1 MLPTAHSHVQN
12 RIKLLMAR
20 SYPFSF
26 RSIEP
31 RSQATISQF
40 HRPKKSNICHT
51 SCIIDMWGR
60 FAGMLGFVMTVHKL
74 SAGDGYTYYT
84 REVASGDELRAKGR
98 ELGDYYT
105 VDGNPPGQWG
115 GAGMHHLGVSGEVTE
130 AQMAALFGNGL
141 HPNAAE
147 MLKEDPKADVS
158 LGQKYRQANQKDN
171 ELQVRISRATGDYK
185 RMNHR
190 EPDADSRRLIRTKEG
205 AKYFRELNGRNP
217 SDKEELGRF
226 ITAQTKPATQTVAGY
241 DLVFAPAKS
250 ASVLWAIGG
259 DDARQQIEA
268 AHNEAIEET
277 MGYLEKEAT
286 FTRRGR
292 NGVRQEDVDGGLI
305 YTKFRHY
312 DSRTGDPQLHDHI
325 VVSNKVLGAD
335 GKWSSLDGRL
345 LYQFNVAASEMYN
358 RVVMEKICARLGVG
372 LIERKVNGDRPVIEI
387 AGVNVAAI
395 EAASSRREGIKPV
408 IDELTKEFIERNGYA
423 PNKKQLIAL
432 AQQATLDT
440 RPAKK
445 EARQLSVLVDE
456 WTTELD
462 ALPGGVT
469 GPAAVE
475 QARTHR
481 HDAREQAEKDRPL
494 WMVAHADE
502 LDPAVEARGV
512 IERLERS
519 RGVWGDHHIRAE
531 ATRRLGS
538 RLGEMPIPAT
548 LLEQVVARA
557 TDQFSLRITP
567 ETPTPDIDALRLSNG
582 ASKYGKP
589 HSNLYT
595 SAGILH
601 SEDRLLTAAQSVVIP
616 AATVDSFD
624 AALARQEKTF
634 DAGQLRM
641 AKEFA
646 CSDRLLLVGVGPAG
660 AGKTTALKLAADT
673 IREAGGRVFGLAPT
687 AVAAAVMGTELGA
700 TATTIDS
707 FVIAHKTGANDEK
720 NSPKPGDVIIIDEAG
735 MVGTE
740 LFASAVTIAEQHGA
754 VVRALGDDQQ
764 LSAVGSGGA
773 LRLLKNTVG
782 AVHLE
787 DLHRFRNADGTPNEA
802 EAEATLALRE
812 PPLNRADD
820 PWSFY
825 RENRRVV
832 GGDAETMTSQVFE
845 AWQKDTNA
853 GKHSIM
859 MAFDNATVTEL
870 NARAQAYRIAT
881 GELDSTTPA
890 AMLRDGLTAR
900 AGDIIVTRKN
910 NRRLATN
917 RGKDFVKNND
927 VWNVLGA
934 HEDGSLT
941 VRHHSHQ
948 GTVTLPADYVRGNT
962 MLGYAAT
969 IHRTQ
974 GVTCDTVHALIS
986 SGLSRALAYVAA
998 SRGRYSNKLYG
1009 IVGEGE
1015 TMADVLS
1022 AVAANH
1028 DGNLTAHE
1036 QMDAARAQARS
1047 LPEMS
1052 EQYKDIDVQANEL
1065 RMANIARRELGE
1077 GIAGTFTK
1085 STAWGAVSTHLRAA
1099 ENEGFNLVTLLK
1111 DSVNEEDFGAVE
1123 DPTAVLAWRVED
1135 RLERWRS
1142 RAADP
1147 GRRPLESITDE
1158 ALERLDRRAVGQ
1170 LMRAKAEAARTSGA
1184 ETPDRKDLAGNWA
1197 AERKDTPW
1205 QRRLHGHL
1213 SDDDLATRLRTA
1225 QQQGRTDTTIN
1236 DPAAARKAQ
1245 WLASSLHK
1253 EQSLR
1258 ELMHPEA
1265 RADEAYERGA
1275 VSNYRRDETAPK
1287 VEAAAQVHRRIR
1299 AEIELRRQLPAPVAA
1314 VPAADRLP
1322 AWMAPADVANHDDT
1336 PALWRKEL
1344 AARREIMATEVIRL
1358 GAQLAAEPPTWAA
1371 ALGPVSSDPARQEQW
1386 RQLAVEISTYRDMY
1400 RIPASETAPM
1410 PADHQDKGLGSEL
1423 SARVTAMHKYSA
1435 QTAKDPLSAPDASLM
1450 AEAAH
1455 VEAVVKETP
1464 TPAEEVVDHLQ
1475 QARGAEAQ
1483 LSPAQERAERLAE
1496 LARKV
1501 RKNRA
1506 ERHGGESEA
1515 RNPEAVQKALDQLKA
1530 RREQEKEQ
1538 AKKTSPDFAEK
1549 LAARRAAQTRGTPS
1563 AVEKLRQEQAE
1574 AKAAEEGRRK
1584 DQPGPGTGPEQ
1595 GPRGPR
1601 L

>member
-1 MLPTAHSHVQN
+1 
-12 RIKLLMAR
+12 
-20 SYPFSF
+20 
-26 RSIEP
+26 
-31 RSQATISQF
+31 
-40 HRPKKSNICHT
+40 
-51 SCIIDMWGR
+51 
-60 FAGMLGFVMTVHKL
+60 MLGVVMTVHKL

-105 VDGNPPGQWG
+105 VDGNPPGVWA
-115 GAGMHHLGVSGEVTE
+115 GAGLRHLGVSGEVTE
-130 AQMAALFGNGL
+130 AQMAALFGEGL
-141 HPNAAE
+141 HPDAAKIQEENPAAE
-147 MLKEDPKADVS
+147 VR
-158 LGQKYRQANQKDN
+158 LGQRYRKPNQKDN
-171 ELQVRISRATGDYK
+171 ELQARINRATGDYQ

-190 EPDADSRRLIRTKEG
+190 EPDADTRRLIRTKEG
-205 AKYFRELNGRNP
+205 AQYFRELNGRNP
-217 SDKEELGRF
+217 ADKEELGKF
-226 ITAQTKPATQTVAGY
+226 ITAQTKPASQTVAGY

-259 DDARQQIEA
+259 DEARKQIEA
-268 AHNEAIEET
+268 AHNEAIDET
-277 MGYLEKEAT
+277 MSFLEKEAT

-312 DSRTGDPQLHDHI
+312 DSRSGDPQLHDHI

-372 LIERKVNGDRPVIEI
+372 LKERKVNGDRPVIEI
-387 AGVNVAAI
+387 AGVDVAAI
-395 EAASSRREGIKPV
+395 EAASSRRAGIKPV
-408 IDELTKEFIERNGYA
+408 LDRLTAEFTDKHGYA
-423 PNKKQLIAL
+423 PTKKQLIAL

-440 RPAKK
+440 RPSKK
-445 EARQLSVLVDE
+445 EARQLSVLVEE
-456 WTTELD
+456 WTKD
-462 ALPGGVT
+462 IAGIPGVVV

-475 QARTHR
+475 KARAHR
-481 HDAREQAEKDRPL
+481 HDARNEDAQGEHLP

-502 LDPAVEARGV
+502 LDPVVEARGV
-512 IERLERS
+512 IERLEQS
-519 RGVWGDHHIRAE
+519 RGVWGEHHIRAE
-531 ATRRLGS
+531 VTRRLGS
-538 RLGEMPIPAT
+538 RLGEMPIPEA
-548 LLEQVVARA
+548 LLEQVMARA

-567 ETPTPDIDALRLSNG
+567 ETPAPEIDALRLSNG

-589 HSNLYT
+589 HSTLYT

-601 SEDRLLTAAQSVVIP
+601 SEDRLLTAAQSEVIP
-616 AATVDSFD
+616 AATLDSFET
-624 AALARQEKTF
+624 ALSRQEKTF
-634 DAGQLRM
+634 DPGQLRM
-641 AKEFA
+641 AREFA

-707 FVIAHKTGANDEK
+707 FVLAHSTGANTEK
-720 NSPKPGDVIIIDEAG
+720 NTPEPGDVIIIDEAG
-735 MVGTE
+735 MVGTQR
-740 LFASAVTIAEQHGA
+740 FAAAVTIAEQYGA

-787 DLHRFRNADGTPNEA
+787 DLHRFRNADGTANEA

-812 PPLNRADD
+812 PPLHGTDD
-820 PWSFY
+820 PWTFY

-845 AWQKDTNA
+845 AWQKDTND

-881 GELDSTTPA
+881 GELDDKSPA

-900 AGDIIVTRKN
+900 AGDVIVTREN
-910 NRRLATN
+910 NRRLSLN

-927 VWNVLGA
+927 VWNVATA
-934 HEDGSLT
+934 HTDGSLT
-941 VRHHSHQ
+941 VRHHNHQ
-948 GTVTLPADYVRGNT
+948 GTVTLPAAYVREKT

-974 GVTCDTVHALIS
+974 GVTCDTVHALVS
-986 SGLSRALAYVAA
+986 STLSRALAYVAA

-1009 IVGEGE
+1009 ITAEGE
-1015 TMADVLS
+1015 ALEDVLTC
-1022 AVAANH
+1022 VAANH

-1036 QMDAARAQARS
+1036 QMEAARAQSRS

-1052 EQYKDIDVQANEL
+1052 EQYRDIDAQANEL

-1077 GIAGTFTK
+1077 GVAGRFTQ
-1085 STAWGAVSTHLRAA
+1085 STAWGAISTHLRAA
-1099 ENEGFNLVTLLK
+1099 ENEGFNVVHLLR
-1111 DSVNEEDFGAVE
+1111 DSVNEEDFGASE
-1123 DPTAVLAWRVED
+1123 DPAAVLAWRVED
-1135 RLERWRS
+1135 RLSRWRA
-1142 RAADP
+1142 RAGDP
-1147 GRRPLESITDE
+1147 GRRPLESVSDDT
-1158 ALERLDRRAVGQ
+1158 LERLERRAVGE
-1170 LMRAKAEAARTSGA
+1170 LMRARADAARVPGTEPSEPG
-1184 ETPDRKDLAGNWA
+1184 DLARNWLV
-1197 AERKDTPW
+1197 ERKETPW

-1213 SDDDLATRLRTA
+1213 SDDDLGARLTAA
-1225 QQQGRTDTTIN
+1225 QQQTRTDTTIN
-1236 DPAAARKAQ
+1236 DPAAARKTQ
-1245 WLASSLHK
+1245 WLAASLHK

-1258 ELMHPEA
+1258 ELMPPEA

-1275 VSNYRRDETAPK
+1275 LSNRRDTNAPK
-1287 VEAAAQVHRRIR
+1287 VEAAAHIHRRIR
-1299 AEIELRRQLPAPVAA
+1299 AEIELRRQLPAQALPEQ
-1314 VPAADRLP
+1314 AADRLP
-1322 AWMAPADVANHDDT
+1322 AWMAPADVVTHQDT

-1344 AARREIMATEVIRL
+1344 TERRDIMATEVTRL
-1358 GAQLAAEPPTWAA
+1358 GAQLAAEPPAWAS
-1371 ALGPVSSDPARQEQW
+1371 ALGPVPSDPARGEQW
-1386 RQLAVEISTYRDMY
+1386 RNLAVEISTYRDLY
-1400 RIPASETAPM
+1400 RIPASEPL
-1410 PADHQDKGLGSEL
+1410 PVPRDHQDKALGSDL
-1423 SARVTAMHKYSA
+1423 AARVTAMHKYGA
-1435 QTAKDPLSAPDASLM
+1435 QTGKEPLSAADTSLM

-1464 TPAEEVVDHLQ
+1464 TPAEKVVDHLRE
-1475 QARGAEAQ
+1475 ARGEEAQ
-1483 LSPAQERAERLAE
+1483 LSPEQERSERLAA

-1501 RKNRA
+1501 RENKEARQGAAEPGQVPESVSEALKDIRARRDA
-1506 ERHGGESEA
+1506 ERTVTGPAAQESLKDRLERLRKEREVARTAAPTAGEEI
-1515 RNPEAVQKALDQLKA
+1515 RKVKE
-1530 RREQEKEQ
+1530 EQ
-1538 AKKTSPDFAEK
+1538 AAEEAK
-1549 LAARRAAQTRGTPS
+1549 RKAARRGPS
-1563 AVEKLRQEQAE
+1563 SA
-1574 AKAAEEGRRK
+1574 
-1584 DQPGPGTGPEQ
+1584 PEQ
-1595 GPRGPR
+1595 GRRGPT

>member
-1 MLPTAHSHVQN
+1 
-12 RIKLLMAR
+12 
-20 SYPFSF
+20 
-26 RSIEP
+26 
-31 RSQATISQF
+31 
-40 HRPKKSNICHT
+40 
-51 SCIIDMWGR
+51 
-60 FAGMLGFVMTVHKL
+60 MTVHKL

-84 REVASGDELRAKGR
+84 REVASGDELRAGNR

-115 GAGMHHLGVSGEVTE
+115 GGGSSHLDVSGEVTE
-130 AQMAALFGNGL
+130 AQMAALFGEGL
-141 HPNAAE
+141 HPNATA
-147 MLKEDPKADVS
+147 MLTEDPSADVS
-158 LGQKYRQANQKDN
+158 LGQRYRKPNQKDN
-171 ELQVRISRATGDYK
+171 ELQARINRATGDYK
-185 RMNHR
+185 RLNHR
-190 EPDADSRRLIRTKEG
+190 EPDADNRRLIRTREG
-205 AKYFRELNGRNP
+205 AQYFRELNGRNP
-217 SDKEELGRF
+217 ANKEELGKF
-226 ITAQTKPATQTVAGY
+226 ITAQTKPAAQTVAGY

-259 DDARQQIEA
+259 EEARKEIEA

-277 MGYLEKEAT
+277 MRYLEKEAT

-312 DSRTGDPQLHDHI
+312 DSRNGDPQLHDHI

-358 RVVMEKICARLGVG
+358 RVVMEKICTRLGVG
-372 LIERKVNGDRPVIEI
+372 LKERKVNGDRPVIEI
-387 AGVNVAAI
+387 AGVDVAAI
-395 EAASSRREGIKPV
+395 EAASSRRAGIKPV
-408 IDELTKEFIERNGYA
+408 LDELTTEFTEKHGYA

-440 RPAKK
+440 RPSKK
-445 EARQLSVLVDE
+445 EARQLSVLVEE
-456 WTTELD
+456 WMEELGSI
-462 ALPGGVT
+462 PGVVV

-475 QARTHR
+475 KARTHR
-481 HDAREQAEKDRPL
+481 HDAHTEDAQGDHLP

-502 LDPAVEARGV
+502 LDPILEARGV
-512 IERLERS
+512 IERLEQS
-519 RGVWGDHHIRAE
+519 RGVWGEHHIRAE
-531 ATRRLGS
+531 VTRRLGS
-538 RLGEMPIPAT
+538 RLGELPIPPA
-548 LLEQVVARA
+548 LLEQVTARA

-567 ETPTPDIDALRLSNG
+567 ETPTPEVEALRLSNG

-589 HSNLYT
+589 HSTLYT

-646 CSDRLLLVGVGPAG
+646 CSERLLLVGVGPAG

-673 IREAGGRVFGLAPT
+673 VREAGGRVFGLAPT

-707 FVIAHKTGANDEK
+707 FVLAHSTGSNDEK
-720 NSPKPGDVIIIDEAG
+720 NTPKPGDVIIIDEAG
-735 MVGTE
+735 MVGTQR
-740 LFASAVTIAEQHGA
+740 FAAAVTIAEQHGA

-773 LRLLKNTVG
+773 LRLLKNSVG

-787 DLHRFRNADGTPNEA
+787 DLHRFRNADGTANEA
-802 EAEATLALRE
+802 EAAATLALRE
-812 PPLNRADD
+812 PPLNGVDD
-820 PWSFY
+820 PWTFY
-825 RENRRVV
+825 RENRHVV

-881 GELDSTTPA
+881 GELDPKTPA
-890 AMLRDGLTAR
+890 ALLRDGLTAR
-900 AGDIIVTRKN
+900 AGDIIITREN
-910 NRRLATN
+910 NRRLSTN

-927 VWNVLGA
+927 VWNVLCA
-934 HEDGSLT
+934 HEDGALT
-941 VRHHSHQ
+941 VRHHGHQ
-948 GTVTLPADYVRGNT
+948 GTITLPADYVRGKT

-1009 IVGEGE
+1009 IVGDGE
-1015 TMADVLS
+1015 SMEDVLT

-1052 EQYKDIDVQANEL
+1052 EQYRDIDVQANEL

-1077 GIAGTFTK
+1077 GVAGTFTK
-1085 STAWGAVSTHLRAA
+1085 STAWGAISTHLRAA
-1099 ENEGFNLVTLLK
+1099 ENEGFNLVHLLK
-1111 DSVNEEDFGAVE
+1111 DSVNEEDFGASE
-1123 DPTAVLAWRVED
+1123 DAAAVLAWRVED
-1135 RLERWRS
+1135 RLDRWRS

-1147 GRRPLESITDE
+1147 SRRPLESISDE
-1158 ALERLDRRAVGQ
+1158 ALERLDRRAVGE
-1170 LMRAKAEAARTSGA
+1170 LMRAKADAARTRGA
-1184 ETPDRKDLAGNWA
+1184 DTPDRKDLARNWMT
-1197 AERKDTPW
+1197 ERKDTPW

-1213 SDDDLATRLRTA
+1213 SDDDLAARLSAA
-1225 QQQGRTDTTIN
+1225 QQQSRTDTTIN

-1258 ELMHPEA
+1258 ELMRPEA

-1275 VSNYRRDETAPK
+1275 LSNYRRDEHAPK
-1287 VEAAAQVHRRIR
+1287 VEAAAQIHRRIR
-1299 AEIELRRQLPAPVAA
+1299 AEIELRRQLPA
-1314 VPAADRLP
+1314 ADVRKAKADQLP
-1322 AWMAPADVANHDDT
+1322 AWMAPADVVTHEDT

-1344 AARREIMATEVIRL
+1344 AARREIMATEVNRL
-1358 GAQLAAEPPTWAA
+1358 GAQLAAEPPAWAG
-1371 ALGPVSSDPARQEQW
+1371 ALGPVPSDPARQEQW
-1386 RQLAVEISTYRDMY
+1386 RQLAVEISTYRAMY
-1400 RIPASETAPM
+1400 RIPANEPAPV
-1410 PADHQDKGLGSEL
+1410 PADHQGKGLGAEL
-1423 SARVTAMHKYSA
+1423 TARVTAMHKYTA
-1435 QTAKDPLSAPDASLM
+1435 QTAKEPLSSADAALM

-1455 VEAVVKETP
+1455 VEAVVKEAP
-1464 TPAEEVVDHLQ
+1464 TPAEDVVDQLQ

-1483 LSPAQERAERLAE
+1483 LTPAQDRAERMAA

-1501 RKNRA
+1501 RENRA
-1506 ERHGGESEA
+1506 KRQRRDPET
-1515 RNPEAVQKALDQLKA
+1515 RNPEAVKEALEQIKA
-1530 RREQEKEQ
+1530 RREEEQ
-1538 AKKTSPDFAEK
+1538 
-1549 LAARRAAQTRGTPS
+1549 
-1563 AVEKLRQEQAE
+1563 
-1574 AKAAEEGRRK
+1574 GRR
-1584 DQPGPGTGPEQ
+1584 DRTRRDDEQ
-1595 GPRGPR
+1595 KPRQDRGPR
-1601 L
+1601 FGR

>member
-1 MLPTAHSHVQN
+1 
-12 RIKLLMAR
+12 
-20 SYPFSF
+20 
-26 RSIEP
+26 
-31 RSQATISQF
+31 
-40 HRPKKSNICHT
+40 
-51 SCIIDMWGR
+51 
-60 FAGMLGFVMTVHKL
+60 MTVHKL

-84 REVASGDELRAKGR
+84 REVASGDELRAGNR

-115 GAGMHHLGVSGEVTE
+115 GGGATNLDVSGEVTE
-130 AQMAALFGNGL
+130 DQMAALFGEGL
-141 HPNAAE
+141 HPNATAI
-147 MLKEDPKADVS
+147 LASDPTADVA
-158 LGQKYRQANQKDN
+158 LGQRYRRTQQKDN
-171 ELQVRISRATGDYK
+171 ELQARINRATGDYQ

-190 EPDADSRRLIRTKEG
+190 EPDADNRRLIRTKEG
-205 AKYFRELNGRNP
+205 AQYFRELNGRNP
-217 SDKEELGRF
+217 ADKEELGRF
-226 ITAQTKPATQTVAGY
+226 ITNQTKPAAQTVAGY

-259 DDARQQIEA
+259 EEARKEIET

-277 MGYLEKEAT
+277 MAYLEKEAT

-312 DSRTGDPQLHDHI
+312 DSRNGDPQLHDHI

-358 RVVMEKICARLGVG
+358 RVVMEKICTRLGVG
-372 LIERKVNGDRPVIEI
+372 LKERKVTGDRPVIEI
-387 AGVNVAAI
+387 AGVDVAAI
-395 EAASSRREGIKPV
+395 EAASSRRAGIKPV
-408 IDELTKEFIERNGYA
+408 MDELTAEFTEKHGYA
-423 PNKKQLIAL
+423 PTKKQLIAL

-440 RPAKK
+440 RPSKK
-445 EARQLSVLVDE
+445 EARQLSALVGE
-456 WTTELD
+456 WMEELGNI
-462 ALPGGVT
+462 PGVVV

-475 QARTHR
+475 KARAHR
-481 HDAREQAEKDRPL
+481 HDARAEDAQGDGLP

-502 LDPAVEARGV
+502 IDPILEAQGV
-512 IERLERS
+512 IERLEQTRS
-519 RGVWGDHHIRAE
+519 VWGEHHIRAE

-538 RLGEMPIPAT
+538 RLGEMPIPKA
-548 LLEQVVARA
+548 LLEQVTARA

-567 ETPTPDIDALRLSNG
+567 ETRTPDIDSLRLANG
-582 ASKYGKP
+582 GSKYGKP
-589 HSNLYT
+589 HSTLYT

-646 CSDRLLLVGVGPAG
+646 CSDRLLLIGVGPAG

-673 IREAGGRVFGLAPT
+673 VREAGGRVFGLAPT

-707 FVIAHKTGANDEK
+707 FVLAHANGTQDEK
-720 NSPKPGDVIIIDEAG
+720 NTPKPGDVIIIDEAG
-735 MVGTE
+735 MVGTQR
-740 LFASAVTIAEQHGA
+740 FAAAVTIAEQHGA

-787 DLHRFRNADGTPNEA
+787 DLHRFRNADGTANEA
-802 EAEATLALRE
+802 EAAATLALRE
-812 PPLNRADD
+812 PPVHGVDD
-820 PWSFY
+820 PWTFY

-881 GELDSTTPA
+881 GELDPDTPVA
-890 AMLRDGLTAR
+890 LLRDGLTAR
-900 AGDIIVTRKN
+900 AGDIIVTREN

-927 VWNVLGA
+927 VWNVLTA

-941 VRHHSHQ
+941 VRHHGHQ
-948 GTVTLPADYVRGNT
+948 GTITLPADYVRGKT

-1009 IVGEGE
+1009 IVGDGE
-1015 TMADVLS
+1015 SMEDVLT

-1047 LPEMS
+1047 LPDMS
-1052 EQYKDIDVQANEL
+1052 AQYRDIDAQANEL

-1099 ENEGFNLVTLLK
+1099 ENEGFNLVHLLK
-1111 DSVNEEDFGAVE
+1111 DSVNEEDFGASE
-1123 DPTAVLAWRVED
+1123 DPAAVLAWRIED
-1135 RLERWRS
+1135 RLDRWRA

-1158 ALERLDRRAVGQ
+1158 ALERLDRRAVSE
-1170 LMRAKAEAARTSGA
+1170 LMRAKADAARAPGA
-1184 ETPDRKDLAGNWA
+1184 EAPDRKDLARTWL
-1197 AERKDTPW
+1197 AERKEAPW

-1213 SDDDLATRLRTA
+1213 SDDDLAARLRAA
-1225 QQQGRTDTTIN
+1225 QQQARTDAIIN
-1236 DPAAARKAQ
+1236 DPAAARKTQ
-1245 WLASSLHK
+1245 WLAASLHK

-1258 ELMHPEA
+1258 ELMAPGA
-1265 RADEAYERGA
+1265 RAEEAYERGA
-1275 VSNYRRDETAPK
+1275 LSNYRRDENTPK
-1287 VEAAAQVHRRIR
+1287 VEAAAQIHRRIR
-1299 AEIELRRQLPAPVAA
+1299 AEIELRRQLPATVR
-1314 VPAADRLP
+1314 VEPAADHLP
-1322 AWMAPADVANHDDT
+1322 AWMAPADVVTHDDT
-1336 PALWRKEL
+1336 PALWRTEL
-1344 AARREIMATEVIRL
+1344 AARREIMATEVTRL
-1358 GAQLAAEPPTWAA
+1358 GAQLAAEPPTWAT
-1371 ALGPVSSDPARQEQW
+1371 ALGPVPSDPARQEQW

-1400 RIPASETAPM
+1400 RIPASQAAPV

-1423 SARVTAMHKYSA
+1423 SQRVTAMHKYTA
-1435 QTAKDPLSAPDASLM
+1435 QTAKEPLSPDDASLM
-1450 AEAAH
+1450 AEAAQ
-1455 VEAVVKETP
+1455 VEAIVKETP
-1464 TPAEEVVDHLQ
+1464 TPAEDVVDHLQ
-1475 QARGAEAQ
+1475 QERGTEAQ
-1483 LSPAQERAERLAE
+1483 LSPAQERDERMAA

-1501 RKNRA
+1501 RENRA
-1506 ERHGGESEA
+1506 KRKGQEPVGG
-1515 RNPEAVQKALDQLKA
+1515 NTEAVREALDQIKA
-1530 RREQEKEQ
+1530 RR
-1538 AKKTSPDFAEK
+1538 AEEE
-1549 LAARRAAQTRGTPS
+1549 ARRAEPQ
-1563 AVEKLRQEQAE
+1563 QAN
-1574 AKAAEEGRRK
+1574 
-1584 DQPGPGTGPEQ
+1584 DPGPQ
-1595 GPRGPR
+1595 QDRRGPGHN

>member
-1 MLPTAHSHVQN
+1 
-12 RIKLLMAR
+12 
-20 SYPFSF
+20 
-26 RSIEP
+26 
-31 RSQATISQF
+31 
-40 HRPKKSNICHT
+40 
-51 SCIIDMWGR
+51 
-60 FAGMLGFVMTVHKL
+60 MLGFVMTVHKL

-84 REVASGDELRAKGR
+84 REVASGDELRAGNR

-115 GAGMHHLGVSGEVTE
+115 GGGSSHLDVSGEVTE
-130 AQMAALFGNGL
+130 AQMAALFGEGL
-141 HPNAAE
+141 HPNATAILE
-147 MLKEDPKADVS
+147 SDPKADVS

-171 ELQVRISRATGDYK
+171 ELQARINRATGDYK

-190 EPDADSRRLIRTKEG
+190 EPDADNRRLIRTKEG
-205 AKYFRELNGRNP
+205 AQYFRELNGRNP
-217 SDKEELGRF
+217 ADKEELGKF
-226 ITAQTKPATQTVAGY
+226 ITAQTKPAAQTVAGY

-259 DDARQQIEA
+259 DEARKEIEA

-277 MGYLEKEAT
+277 MRYLEQEAT

-312 DSRTGDPQLHDHI
+312 DSRNGDPQLHDHI

-358 RVVMEKICARLGVG
+358 RVVMEKICTRLGVG
-372 LIERKVNGDRPVIEI
+372 LKERKVNGDRPVIEI
-387 AGVNVAAI
+387 AGVDVAAI
-395 EAASSRREGIKPV
+395 EAASSRRAGIKPV
-408 IDELTKEFIERNGYA
+408 LDGLTAEFTEKHGYA

-440 RPAKK
+440 RPSKK
-445 EARQLSVLVDE
+445 EARQLSALVDE
-456 WTTELD
+456 WMDELGSI
-462 ALPGGVT
+462 PGVVV

-475 QARTHR
+475 KAREHR
-481 HDAREQAEKDRPL
+481 HDARTEDAQGDHLP

-502 LDPAVEARGV
+502 IDPAIEAEGV
-512 IERLERS
+512 IARLEQS
-519 RGVWGDHHIRAE
+519 RGVWGEHHIRAE

-538 RLGEMPIPAT
+538 RLGEMPIPKA
-548 LLEQVVARA
+548 LLEQVTARA

-567 ETPTPDIDALRLSNG
+567 QTPTPEIDALRLSNG

-589 HSNLYT
+589 HSTLYT

-673 IREAGGRVFGLAPT
+673 IRKAGGRVFGLAPT

-707 FVIAHKTGANDEK
+707 FVLAHTKGSNDEK
-720 NSPKPGDVIIIDEAG
+720 NTPKPGDVIIIDEAG
-735 MVGTE
+735 MVGTQR
-740 LFASAVTIAEQHGA
+740 FAAAVTIAEQYGA

-787 DLHRFRNADGTPNEA
+787 DLHRFRNTDGTANEA
-802 EAEATLALRE
+802 EAVATLALRE
-812 PPLNRADD
+812 PPVHGVDD
-820 PWSFY
+820 PWTFY

-832 GGDAETMTSQVFE
+832 GGDAATMTSQVFE

-859 MAFDNATVTEL
+859 MAFDNATVAEL

-890 AMLRDGLTAR
+890 ALLRDGLTAR

-941 VRHHSHQ
+941 VRHHGHQ
-948 GTVTLPADYVRGNT
+948 GTVTLPADYVRDNT

-986 SGLSRALAYVAA
+986 SGLSRSLAYVAA

-1009 IVGEGE
+1009 IVGDGE
-1015 TMADVLS
+1015 SMEDVLT

-1052 EQYKDIDVQANEL
+1052 EQYRDIDVQANEL

-1077 GIAGTFTK
+1077 GVAGAFTK

-1111 DSVNEEDFGAVE
+1111 DSVNEEDFGASA
-1123 DPTAVLAWRVED
+1123 DPAAVLAWRVED
-1135 RLERWRS
+1135 RLDRWRS

-1158 ALERLDRRAVGQ
+1158 ALERLDRRAVSE
-1170 LMRAKAEAARTSGA
+1170 LMRAKAEAARTPGA
-1184 ETPDRKDLAGNWA
+1184 ETPDRKDLARNWM

-1213 SDDDLATRLRTA
+1213 SDDDLATRLRAA

-1258 ELMHPEA
+1258 ELMAPEA
-1265 RADEAYERGA
+1265 RADETYERGA
-1275 VSNYRRDETAPK
+1275 LSNYRRDETAPK
-1287 VEAAAQVHRRIR
+1287 VEAAAQIHRRIR
-1299 AEIELRRQLPAPVAA
+1299 AEIELRRQLPAPVGAE
-1314 VPAADRLP
+1314 PAADRLP
-1322 AWMAPADVANHDDT
+1322 AWMAPADVATHDDT

-1344 AARREIMATEVIRL
+1344 AARREIMATEVTRL
-1358 GAQLAAEPPTWAA
+1358 GAQLTAEPPTWAA
-1371 ALGPVSSDPARQEQW
+1371 ALGPVPSDPARQEQW

-1400 RIPASETAPM
+1400 RIPAIETAPV

-1423 SARVTAMHKYSA
+1423 TARVTAMHKYTA
-1435 QTAKDPLSAPDASLM
+1435 QTTKEPLSGADASLM

-1455 VEAVVKETP
+1455 VEAAVKETP
-1464 TPAEEVVDHLQ
+1464 TPAEDVVDELQ

-1483 LSPAQERAERLAE
+1483 LSPAQERAERMAA

-1501 RKNRA
+1501 RENRA
-1506 ERHGGESEA
+1506 KRQGKEPENRNSEA
-1515 RNPEAVQKALDQLKA
+1515 VKEALEQIKA
-1530 RREQEKEQ
+1530 RRAEEQ
-1538 AKKTSPDFAEK
+1538 A
-1549 LAARRAAQTRGTPS
+1549 RR
-1563 AVEKLRQEQAE
+1563 
-1574 AKAAEEGRRK
+1574 
-1584 DQPGPGTGPEQ
+1584 DQPRRDDDQAPRQDRGPGFG
-1595 GPRGPR
+1595 R
-1601 L
+1601 

>member
-1 MLPTAHSHVQN
+1 
-12 RIKLLMAR
+12 
-20 SYPFSF
+20 
-26 RSIEP
+26 
-31 RSQATISQF
+31 
-40 HRPKKSNICHT
+40 
-51 SCIIDMWGR
+51 MWGS
-60 FAGMLGFVMTVHKL
+60 FAGMLGSVMTVHKL

-84 REVASGDELRAKGR
+84 REVASGDELRAGNR

-115 GAGMHHLGVSGEVTE
+115 GGGSSHLDVSGEVTE
-130 AQMAALFGNGL
+130 AQMAALFGEGL
-141 HPNAAE
+141 HPNATA
-147 MLKEDPKADVS
+147 MQAEDPAADVS
-158 LGQKYRQANQKDN
+158 LGQRYRKPNQKDN
-171 ELQVRISRATGDYK
+171 ELQARINRATGDYK
-185 RMNHR
+185 RLNHR
-190 EPDADSRRLIRTKEG
+190 EPDADNRRLIRTKEG
-205 AKYFRELNGRNP
+205 AQYFRELNGRNP
-217 SDKEELGRF
+217 ADKEELGKF
-226 ITAQTKPATQTVAGY
+226 ITAQTKPAAQTVAGY

-259 DDARQQIEA
+259 DEARKEIEA

-277 MGYLEKEAT
+277 MRYLEKEAT

-312 DSRTGDPQLHDHI
+312 DSRNGDPQLHDHI

-372 LIERKVNGDRPVIEI
+372 LKERKVNGDRPVIEI
-387 AGVNVAAI
+387 AGVDVAAI
-395 EAASSRREGIKPV
+395 EAASSRRAGIKPV
-408 IDELTKEFIERNGYA
+408 LDELSSEFTEKHGYA

-456 WTTELD
+456 WMEELGSI
-462 ALPGGVT
+462 PGVVV

-475 QARTHR
+475 KARTHR
-481 HDAREQAEKDRPL
+481 HDARTEDAQGDHLP

-502 LDPAVEARGV
+502 LDPILEAQGV
-512 IERLERS
+512 IERLEQS
-519 RGVWGDHHIRAE
+519 RGVWGEHHIRAE

-538 RLGEMPIPAT
+538 RLGEMPIPEA
-548 LLEQVVARA
+548 LLEQVTARA

-567 ETPTPDIDALRLSNG
+567 ETHTPEIDALRLSNG
-582 ASKYGKP
+582 DSKYGKP
-589 HSNLYT
+589 HSTLYT

-634 DAGQLRM
+634 DAGQLAM

-646 CSDRLLLVGVGPAG
+646 CSERLLLVGVGPAG

-673 IREAGGRVFGLAPT
+673 VREAGGRVFGLAPT

-707 FVIAHKTGANDEK
+707 FVLAHSTGSNDEK
-720 NSPKPGDVIIIDEAG
+720 NTPKPGDVIIIDEAG
-735 MVGTE
+735 MVGTQR
-740 LFASAVTIAEQHGA
+740 FAAAVTIAEQHGA

-787 DLHRFRNADGTPNEA
+787 DLHRFRNADGTANEA
-802 EAEATLALRE
+802 EAAATLALRE
-812 PPLNRADD
+812 PPVNGVDD
-820 PWSFY
+820 PWTFY

-881 GELDSTTPA
+881 GELDPTTPA
-890 AMLRDGLTAR
+890 ALLRDGLTAR
-900 AGDIIVTRKN
+900 IGDIIVTREN
-910 NRRLATN
+910 NRRLSTN

-941 VRHHSHQ
+941 VRHHGHQ
-948 GTVTLPADYVRGNT
+948 GTITLPADYVRGKT

-1009 IVGEGE
+1009 IVGDGE
-1015 TMADVLS
+1015 SMEDVLT

-1036 QMDAARAQARS
+1036 QMDAARAQTRS

-1052 EQYKDIDVQANEL
+1052 EQYRDIDVQANEL

-1077 GIAGTFTK
+1077 GVAGTFTK
-1085 STAWGAVSTHLRAA
+1085 STAWGAIATHLRAA
-1099 ENEGFNLVTLLK
+1099 ENEGFNLVHLLK
-1111 DSVNEEDFGAVE
+1111 DSVDEEDFGASE
-1123 DPTAVLAWRVED
+1123 DAAAVLAWRVED
-1135 RLERWRS
+1135 RLDRWRS

-1147 GRRPLESITDE
+1147 GRRPLESISDE
-1158 ALERLDRRAVGQ
+1158 ALERLDRRAVGE
-1170 LMRAKAEAARTSGA
+1170 LMRAKAEAARTPGA
-1184 ETPDRKDLAGNWA
+1184 DASDSKDLARNWM

-1213 SDDDLATRLRTA
+1213 SDDDLAARLSAA

-1258 ELMHPEA
+1258 ELMRPEA

-1275 VSNYRRDETAPK
+1275 LSNYRRDEHAPK
-1287 VEAAAQVHRRIR
+1287 VEAAAQIHRRIR
-1299 AEIELRRQLPAPVAA
+1299 AEIELRRQLPAADVRK
-1314 VPAADRLP
+1314 AADDKLP
-1322 AWMAPADVANHDDT
+1322 AWMAPVDVVTHEDT

-1344 AARREIMATEVIRL
+1344 AARREIMATEVNRL
-1358 GAQLAAEPPTWAA
+1358 GAQLAAEPPAWAG
-1371 ALGPVSSDPARQEQW
+1371 ALGHVPSDPARQEQW

-1400 RIPASETAPM
+1400 RIPASEAAPV
-1410 PADHQDKGLGSEL
+1410 PADHQAKGLGSEL
-1423 SARVTAMHKYSA
+1423 TARITAMHKYSA
-1435 QTAKDPLSAPDASLM
+1435 QTAKDPLSRADASLM
-1450 AEAAH
+1450 AEAAQ

-1464 TPAEEVVDHLQ
+1464 TPAEDVVDHLQ

-1483 LSPAQERAERLAE
+1483 LSPAQERAERMAA

-1501 RKNRA
+1501 RANRNKSDQPDA
-1506 ERHGGESEA
+1506 GSRSSQ
-1515 RNPEAVQKALDQLKA
+1515 EAVKEAMEQIKA
-1530 RREQEKEQ
+1530 RRAEEQ
-1538 AKKTSPDFAEK
+1538 A
-1549 LAARRAAQTRGTPS
+1549 RR
-1563 AVEKLRQEQAE
+1563 
-1574 AKAAEEGRRK
+1574 
-1584 DQPGPGTGPEQ
+1584 DQSRPTDDQKPRHDRGPGFG
-1595 GPRGPR
+1595 R
-1601 L
+1601 

>member
-1 MLPTAHSHVQN
+1 
-12 RIKLLMAR
+12 
-20 SYPFSF
+20 
-26 RSIEP
+26 
-31 RSQATISQF
+31 
-40 HRPKKSNICHT
+40 
-51 SCIIDMWGR
+51 
-60 FAGMLGFVMTVHKL
+60 MTVHKL

-84 REVASGDELRAKGR
+84 REVASADELRAGDR
-98 ELGDYYT
+98 SLGDYYT

-115 GAGMHHLGVSGEVTE
+115 GRGSAHLDVSGEVTE
-130 AQMAALFGNGL
+130 AQMAALFGEGL
-141 HPNAAE
+141 HPNAEA
-147 MLKEDPKADVS
+147 LLASDPSTDVR
-158 LGQKYRQANQKDN
+158 LGARYPRYGQKDN
-171 ELQVRISRATGDYK
+171 ELKARIDRSMGDYR
-185 RMNHR
+185 RMNHTD
-190 EPDADSRRLIRTKEG
+190 PDADTRRLIRMKEG
-205 AKYFRELNGRNP
+205 AQYFRELNGRNA

-226 ITAQTKPATQTVAGY
+226 VTAQTKPGSQAVAGY

-259 DDARQQIEA
+259 DDARKEIEA

-277 MGYLEKEAT
+277 MRYLEKEAT

-312 DSRTGDPQLHDHI
+312 DSRNGDPQLHDHI

-345 LYQFNVAASEMYN
+345 LYQFNVAASELYN
-358 RVVMEKICARLGVG
+358 RVVMEKICTRLGVG
-372 LIERKVNGDRPVIEI
+372 LVERKVNGDRPVIEI
-387 AGVNVAAI
+387 AGVDVAAI
-395 EAASSRREGIKPV
+395 EAASSRRAGIKPV
-408 IDELTKEFIERNGYA
+408 LDGLSQEFTEKHGYA
-423 PNKKQLIAL
+423 PNRKQLIAL

-440 RPAKK
+440 RPSKK

-456 WTTELD
+456 WMDELGRI
-462 ALPGGVT
+462 PGVVV

-475 QARTHR
+475 KARAHR
-481 HDAREQAEKDRPL
+481 HDAREQAEMDRPL

-502 LDPAVEARGV
+502 IDPIVEAQGV
-512 IERLERS
+512 IERLEQS
-519 RGVWGDHHIRAE
+519 RGVWGEHHIRAE

-538 RLGEMPIPAT
+538 RLGEMPIPPA
-548 LLEQVVARA
+548 LLEQVTARA

-567 ETPTPDIDALRLSNG
+567 ETPTPEIDALRLSNG
-582 ASKYGKP
+582 ATKYGKP
-589 HSNLYT
+589 HSTLYT

-601 SEDRLLTAAQSVVIP
+601 SEDRLLTAAQNVVIP
-616 AATVDSFD
+616 AATVDAFD
-624 AALARQEKTF
+624 TALAGQEKTF

-641 AKEFA
+641 AREFA

-673 IREAGGRVFGLAPT
+673 VRAAGGRVFGLAPT

-707 FVIAHKTGANDEK
+707 FVLTHRTGANDEK
-720 NSPKPGDVIIIDEAG
+720 TTPKPGDVIIVDEAG

-787 DLHRFRNADGTPNEA
+787 DLHRFRNADHTPNEA
-802 EAEATLALRE
+802 EAAATLALRE
-812 PPLNRADD
+812 PPVNGADD
-820 PWSFY
+820 PWTFY

-832 GGDAETMTSQVFE
+832 GGDPETMTSQVFE

-870 NARAQAYRIAT
+870 NARAQAYRIAS
-881 GELDSTTPA
+881 GALDAKTAA

-900 AGDIIVTRKN
+900 AGDIIVTREN
-910 NRRLATN
+910 NRRLSTN

-927 VWNVLGA
+927 VWDVVQA
-934 HEDGSLT
+934 HKDGSLT
-941 VRHHSHQ
+941 VRHHGHQ
-948 GTVTLPADYVRGNT
+948 GKLTLPAEYVRGKT

-974 GVTCDTVHALIS
+974 GITCDTTHALIS

-998 SRGRYSNKLYG
+998 SRGRFSNKLYG
-1009 IVGEGE
+1009 IVGDGE
-1015 TMADVLS
+1015 TMEDVLT

-1036 QMDAARAQARS
+1036 QMDAARAHARS
-1047 LPEMS
+1047 LPQMS
-1052 EQYKDIDVQANEL
+1052 EQYRDIDVQANEL

-1077 GIAGTFTK
+1077 GVAGTFTK
-1085 STAWGAVSTHLRAA
+1085 SSAWGAIATHLRAA
-1099 ENEGFNLVTLLK
+1099 ENEGFNLVHLLK
-1111 DSVNEEDFGAVE
+1111 DSVNEGAFDASEDTA
-1123 DPTAVLAWRVED
+1123 AVLAWRLED
-1135 RLERWRS
+1135 RLDRWRA

-1147 GRRPLESITDE
+1147 LSRPLESISDD
-1158 ALERLDRRAVGQ
+1158 ALERLDRRAVAE
-1170 LMRAKAEAARTSGA
+1170 LMRAKAEASRAPEA
-1184 ETPDRKDLAGNWA
+1184 ETADRRELVRDWM

-1213 SDDDLATRLRTA
+1213 SDDDLAARLSAA

-1236 DPAAARKAQ
+1236 DSAAARKAR
-1245 WLASSLHK
+1245 WLTSSLHK
-1253 EQSLR
+1253 ERALR
-1258 ELMHPEA
+1258 ELMRPEA

-1275 VSNYRRDETAPK
+1275 LSNYRRDEHTPR
-1287 VEAAAQVHRRIR
+1287 VEAAAQIHRRIR
-1299 AEIELRRQLPAPVAA
+1299 AEIELRRQLPAPVARE
-1314 VPAADRLP
+1314 AADDRLP
-1322 AWMAPADVANHDDT
+1322 AWMAPADVVTHEDT

-1344 AARREIMATEVIRL
+1344 AARREIMVTEVNRL
-1358 GAQLAAEPPTWAA
+1358 GAQLAAEPPAWAG
-1371 ALGPVSSDPARQEQW
+1371 ALGSVPSDPARQEQW
-1386 RQLAVEISTYRDMY
+1386 RQLAVEISTYRGMY
-1400 RIPASETAPM
+1400 RIPASEPAPV
-1410 PADHQDKGLGSEL
+1410 PADHQTKGLGAEL
-1423 SARVTAMHKYSA
+1423 TARVPAMHKYSA
-1435 QTAKDPLSAPDASLM
+1435 QTAKEPLSAADASLM

-1464 TPAEEVVDHLQ
+1464 TPAEDVVDHLQ

-1483 LSPAQERAERLAE
+1483 LSPAQERSERLAA

-1501 RKNRA
+1501 RENRA
-1506 ERHGGESEA
+1506 QRQGGEPETST
-1515 RNPEAVQKALDQLKA
+1515 PEAVKEALDQIKV
-1530 RREQEKEQ
+1530 RREQETATKN
-1538 AKKTSPDFAEK
+1538 SPDFAEK
-1549 LAARRAAQTRGTPS
+1549 LAAQRAAQPGGTSS
-1563 AVEKLRQEQAE
+1563 AIEKLRQEQAE
-1574 AKAAEEGRRK
+1574 AKAAEERRRR
-1584 DQPGPGTGPEQ
+1584 DQPGPADGPEQ

>member
-1 MLPTAHSHVQN
+1 MVGS
-12 RIKLLMAR
+12 
-20 SYPFSF
+20 
-26 RSIEP
+26 
-31 RSQATISQF
+31 
-40 HRPKKSNICHT
+40 
-51 SCIIDMWGR
+51 
-60 FAGMLGFVMTVHKL
+60 VMTVHKL

-84 REVASGDELRAKGR
+84 REVASADELRANGR
-98 ELGDYYT
+98 QLGDYYT

-115 GAGMHHLGVSGEVTE
+115 GGGAHHLDVSGEVTE
-130 AQMAALFGNGL
+130 AQMAALFGEGL
-141 HPNAAE
+141 HPNAEKLLAS
-147 MLKEDPKADVS
+147 DPSTDVR
-158 LGQKYRQANQKDN
+158 LGARYPRYGQKENDLRA
-171 ELQVRISRATGDYK
+171 RIDRAMGDYK

-190 EPDADSRRLIRTKEG
+190 DPDTDTRRLIRMKEG
-205 AKYFRELNGRNP
+205 AQHFRELNGRNA

-226 ITAQTKPATQTVAGY
+226 VTAQTKPGSQAVAAY

-259 DDARQQIEA
+259 EHARKEIEA

-277 MGYLEKEAT
+277 MKFLEKEAT

-292 NGVRQEDVDGGLI
+292 NGVRQENVEGGLI

-312 DSRTGDPQLHDHI
+312 DSRSGDPQLHDHI

-358 RVVMEKICARLGVG
+358 RVVMEKICTRLGVG
-372 LIERKVNGDRPVIEI
+372 LKERKVNGARPVVEI
-387 AGVNVAAI
+387 AGVDVAAI
-395 EAASSRREGIKPV
+395 EAASSRRAGIKPV
-408 IDELTKEFIERNGYA
+408 LDELTREFKEKHGYA
-423 PNKKQLIAL
+423 PNKKQIIAL

-445 EARQLSVLVDE
+445 HTRQLSVLVQEWADE
-456 WTTELD
+456 LGSI
-462 ALPGGVT
+462 PGVVV

-475 QARTHR
+475 KARAHR
-481 HDAREQAEKDRPL
+481 HEAREQAEMDRPL

-502 LDPAVEARGV
+502 LDPGVEAQGV
-512 IERLERS
+512 IERLEQA
-519 RGVWGDHHIRAE
+519 RGVWGEHHIRAE

-538 RLGEMPIPAT
+538 RLGEMPIPPG
-548 LLEQVVARA
+548 LLEQVIARA

-567 ETPTPDIDALRLSNG
+567 QTPAPEIDALRLSNG

-589 HSNLYT
+589 HSTLYT

-601 SEDRLLTAAQSVVIP
+601 SEDRLLTAAQNVVIP
-616 AATVDSFD
+616 AATIDSFD
-624 AALARQEKTF
+624 TALARQEKTF
-634 DAGQLRM
+634 DAGQLAM

-646 CSDRLLLVGVGPAG
+646 CSDRLLLIGVGPAG

-673 IREAGGRVFGLAPT
+673 VRVAGGGVFGLAPT

-707 FVIAHKTGANDEK
+707 FVIAHRAGANYEK
-720 NSPKPGDVIIIDEAG
+720 NTPKPGDVIIIDEAG

-740 LFASAVTIAEQHGA
+740 LFASAVTIAERYGA

-802 EAEATLALRE
+802 EAAATLALRE
-812 PPLNRADD
+812 PPVNGVDD
-820 PWSFY
+820 PWTFY

-832 GGDAETMTSQVFE
+832 GGDAETMTSEVFE
-845 AWQKDTNA
+845 AWQEDTNA

-881 GELDSTTPA
+881 GALDAKTPA

-900 AGDIIVTRKN
+900 AGDIIVTREN
-910 NRRLATN
+910 NRRLSTN

-927 VWNVLGA
+927 VWDVVRA
-934 HEDGSLT
+934 HKDGSLT
-941 VRHHSHQ
+941 VRHHGHQ
-948 GTVTLPADYVRGNT
+948 GTLTLPVEYVRGKT

-974 GVTCDTVHALIS
+974 GLTCDTTHALIG

-998 SRGRYSNKLYG
+998 SRGRFSNKLYG

-1015 TMADVLS
+1015 TMEDVLA

-1047 LPEMS
+1047 LPQMS

-1065 RMANIARRELGE
+1065 WMANLVRRELGE
-1077 GIAGTFTK
+1077 GVAGTFTR
-1085 STAWGAVSTHLRAA
+1085 SSAWGAIATHLRAA
-1099 ENEGFNLVTLLK
+1099 ENEGFNLVHLLK
-1111 DSVNEEDFGAVE
+1111 DSVDEGDFGASE
-1123 DPTAVLAWRVED
+1123 DTAAVLAWRVED
-1135 RLERWRS
+1135 RLHKWRT

-1147 GRRPLESITDE
+1147 ARRPLESISDE
-1158 ALERLDRRAVGQ
+1158 ALERLSRRAVGE
-1170 LMRAKAEAARTSGA
+1170 LVRAKAEASRTPQA
-1184 ETPDRKDLAGNWA
+1184 EAVDRKELTRNWR
-1197 AERKDTPW
+1197 AERKGTPW

-1213 SDDDLATRLRTA
+1213 SDADLATRLTTA
-1225 QQQGRTDTTIN
+1225 RQQARTDTTIN
-1236 DPAAARKAQ
+1236 DPDAARKAQ
-1245 WLASSLHK
+1245 WLTSSLHK
-1253 EQSLR
+1253 EQALR

-1275 VSNYRRDETAPK
+1275 LSNYRRDEHAPR
-1287 VEAAAQVHRRIR
+1287 VEAAAQIHSRIR
-1299 AEIELRRQLPAPVAA
+1299 AEIELRRQLPTPVARETA
-1314 VPAADRLP
+1314 DDRLP
-1322 AWMAPADVANHDDT
+1322 AWMAPADVVTHEDT
-1336 PALWRKEL
+1336 PALWRQEL
-1344 AARREIMATEVIRL
+1344 AARREIMAREVSRL
-1358 GAQLAAEPPTWAA
+1358 GAQLAAEPPAWAD
-1371 ALGPVSSDPARQEQW
+1371 ALGPVPSDPARQEQW

-1400 RIPASETAPM
+1400 RIPASEPAPV
-1410 PADHQDKGLGSEL
+1410 PAEHQEKGLGAEL
-1423 SARVTAMHKYSA
+1423 TARVTAIHKYSG
-1435 QTAKDPLSAPDASLM
+1435 QTAKEPLSAADATLM
-1450 AEAAH
+1450 AEVAD
-1455 VEAVVKETP
+1455 VEALVKETP

-1475 QARGAEAQ
+1475 QARGAEGQ
-1483 LSPAQERAERLAE
+1483 LSPAEERAERLAAV
-1496 LARKV
+1496 ARKV
-1501 RKNRA
+1501 RENRA
-1506 ERHGGESEA
+1506 RHHGGEQET
-1515 RNPEAVQKALDQLKA
+1515 RNPEAVKEALDQIRA
-1530 RREQEKEQ
+1530 RRAEETGTKN
-1538 AKKTSPDFAEK
+1538 SPDFSKK
-1549 LAARRAAQTRGTPS
+1549 LAALRAAQQTGTSS

-1574 AKAAEEGRRK
+1574 AKAAAERARR
-1584 DQPGPGTGPEQ
+1584 DQPGPAQ
-1595 GPRGPR
+1595 GPDQGHHGPR